1 MNVIGL
7 DIGTTTV
14 SAVVLD
20 WESGA
25 VLASRTVPNGADL
38 PADVPGGSLQDAD
51 AIIARVRQILDE
63 FQRDYAPVAAIGI
76 DGQMH
81 GMLYV
86 DADGRAVS
94 PLYTWQDGRGN
105 LPCNNETYISALT
118 RITGQRMSTGFGL
131 ATHFWMTV
139 NGKIPADAVKLCTIF
154 DYAAMQLTGSRAP
167 LMHVSGAASLG
178 LFDPETG
185 WMTDAVR
192 AAGMDASF
200 LPEVSFGC
208 SLAGKTGNGVP
219 VSCGIGDNQAS
230 FIGSLRDMNGSV
242 LVNIGTGG
250 QVSLA
255 GRLSRPDDDLE
266 MRPIAENRFLVAGS
280 SLCGGRAY
288 ALLEGFIRDI
298 ARLSGY
304 EGGKLYEAMD
314 AVALEAISLEDGWT
328 FDTRFSGTR
337 SQPGLTAC
345 AAGIR
350 FDTFDAKHLIG
361 AVINGIVDELYSY
374 YEKMPDRTGVRT
386 LVGSGN
392 GIRKNAALQRAFERR
407 FGMKMRIPAHNEEA
421 AYGAALYGMTAAGL
435 CGSLDEAQKRI
446 RYQTE

>member
-1 MNVIGL
+1 MNIIGL

-20 WESGA
+20 SDSGA
-25 VLASRTVPNGADL
+25 VLSSRTLPNGADL

-51 AIIARVRQILDE
+51 VIIGKVRTILEE
-63 FQRDYAPVAAIGI
+63 FERNYAPIAAIGI

-86 DADGRAVS
+86 DKWGRAVS
-94 PLYTWQDGRGN
+94 PLYTWQDDRGN
-105 LPCNNETYISALT
+105 LPYGGGSYISELT

-131 ATHFWMTV
+131 TTHFWMTL
-139 NGKIPADAVKLCTIF
+139 NEKIPTSAVKLCTIF
-154 DYAAMQLTGSRAP
+154 DYAAMQLTGRTAP
-167 LMHVSGAASLG
+167 LMHISGAASLG
-178 LFDPETG
+178 LYDGDSG

-200 LPEVSFGC
+200 LPKVHRGYAI
-208 SLAGKTGNGVP
+208 AGKTEHGVP

-230 FIGSLRDMNGSV
+230 FIGSLREMNGSV

-255 GRLSRPDDDLE
+255 GRLLQMDDDLE
-266 MRPIAENRFLVAGS
+266 MRPIALDQFLVAGS

-288 ALLEGFIRDI
+288 ALLEGFLRDI

-304 EGGKLYEAMD
+304 EGGKLYDAMG
-314 AVALEAISLEDGWT
+314 AVAMEAIELEDGWS

-337 SQPGLTAC
+337 SRPDLRAG

-361 AVINGIVDELYSY
+361 AVINGIVDELYAY
-374 YEKMPDRTGVRT
+374 YEKMPDRSRVRM

-407 FGMKMRIPAHNEEA
+407 FGMRMHIPLHNEEA

-435 CGSLDEAQKRI
+435 CQSLSEAQRLI
-446 RYQTE
+446 RYQSD